1 MATKQEIMAMIGI
14 LSASFPRYQ
23 ATKETLSVYEMLL
36 KDIPGDE
43 LKAAALQCA
52 IKCDFFPSVHEIR
65 REVIGLKKRVM
76 DIPSPAE
83 AWKNLIDCRGSAKWR
98 EVFTDNDGNPYIDE
112 VAYKF
117 LPMVQEVAESLGWP
131 HHLGTDMA
139 DRAHFMKEY
148 ERKISEIMDEQTT
161 LPEVNKYIESKK
173 QILLE
178 AQNEQEQI
186 LY

>member
-1 MATKQEIMAMIGI
+1 MATNNEIIAILGI
-14 LSASFPRYQ
+14 LSASFPRFT
-23 ATKETLSVYEMLL
+23 ASKETAQVYQLL
-36 KDIPGDE
+36 LADIPGDE

-76 DIPSPAE
+76 DIPAPAE
-83 AWKNLIDCRGSAKWR
+83 AWKNLLGSGGV
-98 EVFTDNDGNPYIDE
+98 VFTDEVKQDENGAYIIERRNYPFLPLVEE
-112 VAYKF
+112 VA
-117 LPMVQEVAESLGWP
+117 LSLGWP
-131 HHLGTDMA
+131 SHFGYEMA

-148 ERKISEIMDEQTT
+148 DRKIGEIMDEQTT

-178 AQNEQEQI
+178 AENEREQV
-186 LY
+186 